1 MIQRS
6 PCLGAR
12 ISGLADGSLPDD
24 VRDRSLAH
32 VTGCAQCREA
42 LDTERLLV
50 ARVRELPSPGPSD
63 ALMARLLAMGET
75 GGPLPPRAGRVAGTA
90 RPPSAVVVGRPAAG
104 RPGGP
109 SAPRP
114 PRLPALSVRP
124 PARREQ
130 RRSRRVLAAAA
141 GVLGVGVIAVTAL
154 GSSLPSSGPGVVPP
168 IDQLTVQH
176 GVTGRENPFSDAGLV
191 HLVTPGARATAVP
204 VLLQGETGR

>member
-32 VTGCAQCREA
+32 VTGCAACREA

-50 ARVRELPSPGPSD
+50 ARVRELPAPGPSD
-63 ALMARLLAMGET
+63 ALLARLLAMGET
-75 GGPLPPRAGRVAGTA
+75 GGPLPPRPGRVAGTA
-90 RPPSAVVVGRPAAG
+90 RPPSAV
-104 RPGGP
+104 
-109 SAPRP
+109 RP
-114 PRLPALSVRP
+114 PRLPAASVRP
-124 PARREQ
+124 PTRREH

-154 GSSLPSSGPGVVPP
+154 GSSLPTSGSGVVPP
-168 IDQLTVQH
+168 LDQLTVQH

-191 HLVTPGARATAVP
+191 RLVTPGPSATAVP
-204 VLLQGETGR
+204 ALLQGETGR

>member
-12 ISGLADGSLPDD
+12 ISGLADDSLPDD

-32 VTGCAQCREA
+32 AAGCAVCREA
-42 LDTERLLV
+42 LDSERLLV
-50 ARVRELPSPGPSD
+50 ARIRELPAPGPSN

-75 GGPLPPRAGRVAGTA
+75 GGPLPPRPGRVAGTA
-90 RPPSAVVVGRPAAG
+90 RPPSAVVVGRTAS
-104 RPGGP
+104 P

-114 PRLPALSVRP
+114 PRLPAVSVRP
-124 PARREQ
+124 PTRREH
-130 RRSRRVLAAAA
+130 RRSRRLLAAAA

-154 GSSLPSSGPGVVPP
+154 GSSLPSSGSGVVPP
-168 IDQLTVQH
+168 LDQLTLQH

-191 HLVTPGARATAVP
+191 HLVTPGPSATAVP
-204 VLLQGETGR
+204 ALLQGETGR

>member
-32 VTGCAQCREA
+32 VTGCVACREA

-50 ARVRELPSPGPSD
+50 ARVRELPTPGPSD
-63 ALMARLLAMGET
+63 ALLARLLTMGET

-90 RPPSAVVVGRPAAG
+90 RPPSAVVVGRTSTTRSP
-104 RPGGP
+104 
-109 SAPRP
+109 APRP

-124 PARREQ
+124 PTRREH
-130 RRSRRVLAAAA
+130 RHSRRVLAAAA

-168 IDQLTVQH
+168 VDQLTVQH
-176 GVTGRENPFSDAGLV
+176 GVTGYENPFSDAGLV
-191 HLVTPGARATAVP
+191 HLVTPGASATAVP
-204 VLLQGETGR
+204 ALRQGETGR